1 MIKVSDYIIKFLEN
15 EGVKHVFMF
24 AGGMTMHINDSIG
37 YATKLKPIC
46 MLHEQGCTFAA
57 ESYARITNN
66 LGVVTATCGPGATNT
81 LTGVACSWI
90 ESTPLLVI
98 TGQCK
103 RADMARDPELRQLGV
118 QEVRISEMAKPVTK
132 YTTVIEDPQMIR
144 YELEKAVYIAREG
157 RPGPVLLDIPVD
169 VQACRVEED
178 QLVGFVPEEKGST
191 IKTDQ
196 IDEIVE
202 LLNSAKRPVIYA
214 GAGVSIA
221 KARETFRTLVE
232 KIGAPVL
239 LHWNGIDL
247 LENEHPLYAGRPGA
261 VGQRAANF
269 TLQNADVLITIGTR
283 LALLQTG
290 YNFAGYAK
298 NAKHIMV
305 DIDQAELDKKTLH
318 PYMKVCSDAGEFIN
332 ALLDRTDLKK
342 NDYSSWVAKAKEWM
356 AKYPPL
362 KEVWKDNKEYVNSFY
377 LMDCISSHMSADDI
391 YVGGRAGTC
400 VDAAIQAFK
409 VKKDQ
414 GVYVTKGLSS
424 MGNGLPAAIG
434 GAYATGKKVVCVNG
448 DGGFVM
454 NIQELEVVHRDN
466 LPIKFFI
473 LDNQGYS
480 TIRGTQTNVFNGH
493 FVGCSPESGLTVGN
507 IKKVAEAYGLKTFV
521 INNYDE
527 MKSVV
532 VEALAYDGPC
542 LVNVWIDPFQPIEP
556 RQASYKTPEGQMA
569 SRPLEDMKPLL
580 PAEEIEE
587 IMSISKE

>member
-24 AGGMTMHINDSIG
+24 TGGMTMHINDSIG

-118 QEVRISEMAKPVTK
+118 QEVRITEMAKPVTK

-144 YELEKAVYIAREG
+144 YELEKAVYVAREG

-191 IKTDQ
+191 IKMEQ

-202 LLNSAKRPVIYA
+202 LLNNAKRPVIYA

-332 ALLDRTDLKK
+332 ALLDRTDLRQ

-377 LMDCISSHMSADDI
+377 LMDCISSHMTADDI

-527 MKSVV
+527 MESVV

-587 IMSISKE
+587 IMSISK

>member
-24 AGGMTMHINDSIG
+24 TGGMTMHINDSIG

-81 LTGVACSWI
+81 LTGLACSWI

-118 QEVRISEMAKPVTK
+118 QEVRITEMAKPVTK

-144 YELEKAVYIAREG
+144 YELEKAVFIAREG

-178 QLVGFVPEEKGST
+178 QLVGYVPEEKGST
-191 IKTDQ
+191 VKMNQ

-202 LLNSAKRPVIYA
+202 LLNNAKRPVIYA

-221 KARETFRTLVE
+221 KARKAFRTLVE

-332 ALLDRTDLKK
+332 ALLERADLKQ
-342 NDYSSWVAKAKEWM
+342 NDYSSWIAKAKEWM

-424 MGNGLPAAIG
+424 MGNGLPASIG

-527 MKSVV
+527 MESVV

-587 IMSISKE
+587 IMSISKG